1 MRHVLGAAV
10 LLSWTTVSACSAP
23 SEMADLAGTYVLSI
37 QTDTLRLN
45 SLGRYT
51 RVYARWGTLKH
62 VAVDSGRWRLSRNRR
77 LVALDGL
84 PQRWPEHGRYDPKT
98 GRWHEADTTVRRT
111 QSLVIGSTW
120 RGEVTLDVKPE
131 LGWRYRRLLPE

>member
-1 MRHVLGAAV
+1 MRRSLRAAAV
-10 LLSWTTVSACSAP
+10 LSWATVTACSAP

-37 QTDTLRLN
+37 QTDTLRLD

-51 RVYARWGTLKH
+51 RVFAQLGTPRLE
-62 VAVDSGRWRLSRNRR
+62 VIDSGRWRLSSSRR
-77 LVALDGL
+77 LVALEGL
-84 PQRWPEHGRYDPKT
+84 PQRWPEHGRFDPKT

-120 RGEVTLDVKPE
+120 RGKVTLDVKPE
-131 LGWRYRRLLPE
+131 IGWRYRRLSPD